1 MDISCQIT
9 VAVKPE
15 FYKSKMKIGA
25 LQPGST
31 LVLKVIELKGDRA
44 LIDFGNFRTTA
55 DIKIPVTLGEELTVK
70 VLEAGN
76 QLKLGVITSEQKNII
91 SSELQGQRMEILPDQ
106 NLNKI
111 QQDLAHLLNQAADL
125 SGGKKIP
132 QSMFNVLASLNAHFE
147 PFELKEIIA
156 ELLPRLKSFIDN
168 SGIFFEKALER
179 IITQVLVEK
188 DGGSTRYLADQTEV
202 KAVFNRD
209 LKPNLLLLQQFA
221 EDNTTLQKI
230 FDPKTLANLKST
242 IDTLLG
248 DITQQQGRA
257 VNQLD
262 SADPFQVFTYSLP
275 SKEGAQQAKLK
286 IYYEKKQKSGSQ
298 KRFQISLFLSMDQLG
313 DIRTDF
319 LLVENDLSITFFVT
333 EPSTKVTIQ
342 ENYSKI
348 QKLLSSLF
356 DQIQLK
362 VKVSEKKVRDF
373 DRPEVETASDK
384 RVDIRI

>member
-1 MDISCQIT
+1 
-9 VAVKPE
+9 
-15 FYKSKMKIGA
+15 
-25 LQPGST
+25 
-31 LVLKVIELKGDRA
+31 
-44 LIDFGNFRTTA
+44 
-55 DIKIPVTLGEELTVK
+55 
-70 VLEAGN
+70 
-76 QLKLGVITSEQKNII
+76 
-91 SSELQGQRMEILPDQ
+91 
-106 NLNKI
+106 
-111 QQDLAHLLNQAADL
+111 
-125 SGGKKIP
+125 
-132 QSMFNVLASLNAHFE
+132 
-147 PFELKEIIA
+147 
-156 ELLPRLKSFIDN
+156 
-168 SGIFFEKALER
+168 
-179 IITQVLVEK
+179 VLVEK